1 MSEHPLASR
10 GSPMGR
16 PSDAAATA
24 QAVRRMFDQVAPR
37 YDFLNHFLSLGLDI
51 FWRRIA
57 ARALRDVLSRSG
69 SVAADVCCGTGDLAL
84 AFARHSAGIVVG
96 TDFSKPM
103 LLRAQS
109 KSRSRK
115 LRPIFLES
123 DTLRLP
129 FRDNSLDAI
138 GAAFGF
144 RNLANYADGLSEMR
158 RVLKPGGMIAI
169 LEFSRVRW
177 PLFGPLFD
185 LYFQHV
191 LPRIGS
197 WVSGTEGPYQ
207 YLPASVKRFPDQ
219 EELAS
224 AFRAA
229 GFAKVRYRNFTGG
242 VAALHVG
249 EKGAA
254 GGLQESK

>member
-1 MSEHPLASR
+1 MNEHRPLASR
-10 GSPMGR
+10 GSPLGR
-16 PSDAAATA
+16 PDDAAATA
-24 QAVRRMFDQVAPR
+24 QAVRHMFDQVAPR

-51 FWRRIA
+51 HWRRIA
-57 ARALRDVLSRSG
+57 ARELLNVLARPG
-69 SVAADVCCGTGDLAL
+69 SLAADVCCGTGDLAL

-103 LLRAQS
+103 LLRAQM
-109 KSRSRK
+109 KSQGRNP
-115 LRPIFLES
+115 RPMFLES
-123 DTLRLP
+123 DALRLP
-129 FRDNSLDAI
+129 FGENSLDAI

-144 RNLANYADGLSEMR
+144 RNLASYADGLIEMR

-177 PLFGPLFD
+177 PVFGPLFN

-197 WVSGTEGPYQ
+197 WISGTEGPYQ

-219 EELAS
+219 EELAA

-229 GFAKVRYRNFTGG
+229 GFISVRYRNFTGG
-242 VAALHVG
+242 VAALHLG

-254 GGLQESK
+254 GGS

>member
-1 MSEHPLASR
+1 MSQPSPLASR
-10 GSPMGR
+10 GSPLGK
-16 PSDAAATA
+16 PDDTAATA
-24 QAVRRMFDQVAPR
+24 QAVRQMFDQVAPR

-51 FWRRIA
+51 RWRRIT
-57 ARALRDVLSRSG
+57 ARELHDVLARPG

-103 LLRAQS
+103 LLRAQA
-109 KSRSRK
+109 KSQDRNR
-115 LRPIFLES
+115 RPMFLES
-123 DTLRLP
+123 DTLSLP
-129 FRDNSLDAI
+129 FRENSLDAI

-144 RNLANYADGLSEMR
+144 RNLANYADGLVEMR
-158 RVLKPGGMIAI
+158 RVLKPGGTIVI

-177 PLFGPLFD
+177 PIFGPLFD

-197 WVSGTEGPYQ
+197 WISGTEGPYQ

-219 EELAS
+219 EELAA

-229 GFAKVRYRNFTGG
+229 GFTNVRYRNFTGG
-242 VAALHVG
+242 VAALHLG
-249 EKGAA
+249 QKAAA
-254 GGLQESK
+254 GGS

>member
-1 MSEHPLASR
+1 MTDQSPLAAR
-10 GSPMGR
+10 GSPLGK
-16 PSDAAATA
+16 PDDPTATA

-51 FWRRIA
+51 VWRRAA
-57 ARALRDVLSRSG
+57 ARELRAALARPG

-84 AFARHSAGIVVG
+84 ALARHSAGIVVG

-103 LLRAQS
+103 LLRAQA
-109 KSRSRK
+109 KSRAPGR
-115 LRPIFLES
+115 RPEFLEA
-123 DTLRLP
+123 DTLHLP
-129 FRDNSLDAI
+129 FRENSLDAI

-144 RNLANYADGLSEMR
+144 RNLANYADGLNEMH

-177 PLFGPLFD
+177 PLFGRLFD

-191 LPRIGS
+191 LPRLGS
-197 WVSGTEGPYQ
+197 WISGTEGPYQ

-219 EELAS
+219 EELAA
-224 AFRAA
+224 AFCAA
-229 GFAKVRYRNFTGG
+229 GFTNVRYRNFTGG
-242 VAALHVG
+242 IAALHLG
-249 EKGAA
+249 QKM
-254 GGLQESK
+254 Q